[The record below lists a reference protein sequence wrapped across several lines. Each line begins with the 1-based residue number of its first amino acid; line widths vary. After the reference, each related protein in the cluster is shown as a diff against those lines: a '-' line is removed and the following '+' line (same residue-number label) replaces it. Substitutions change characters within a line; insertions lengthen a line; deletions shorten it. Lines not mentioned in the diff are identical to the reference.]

1 MTDDKKT
8 PQANESVKELL
19 GEVHSPG
26 MSVRVPGLLFWRS
39 PAGAPGIGSRI
50 GRQEARC
57 SM

>member
-19 GEVHSPG
+19 GEVHRPWY
-26 MSVRVPGLLFWRS
+26 VRALPWVVVLAI
-39 PAGAPGIGSRI
+39 AGGGIGSRI